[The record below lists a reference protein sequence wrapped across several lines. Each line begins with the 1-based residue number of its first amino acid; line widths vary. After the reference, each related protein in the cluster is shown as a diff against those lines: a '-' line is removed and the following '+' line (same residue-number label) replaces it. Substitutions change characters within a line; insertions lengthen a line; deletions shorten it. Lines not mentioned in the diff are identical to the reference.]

1 MKRAFLLAVLVAAGA
16 LLSGM
21 ALSQDVLTVNDDG
34 IRLRLENDRVRVLER
49 TLRPGEREKE
59 HSHPAYLIHVVKGG
73 RLRDHNA
80 NGKVVEMEVKN
91 GDVLYV
97 NPKTHWAENIGT
109 TVIDVIVVELKDPAP

>member
-1 MKRAFLLAVLVAAGA
+1 MKRTFSLAVLATAGA
-16 LLSGM
+16 VLSGT
-21 ALSQDVLTVNDDG
+21 ALSQDVLTVNDDK

-49 TLRPGEREKE
+49 TLRPGEREEE

-73 RLRDHNA
+73 RLRDHSA
-80 NGKVVEMEVKN
+80 NGTVVEMDVKN

-109 TVIDVIVVELKDPAP
+109 TVINVIVVELKGPAP